1 MKSSSILTNFAKY
14 QKQIKPERPRVVF
27 SARAYS
33 SILSEVLDKV
43 RTETGGVF
51 LGYWENGVW
60 QVVESIDP
68 GPRSCFEVAY
78 FEYDQDYVNHLINKV
93 SRIYERQLDL
103 IGLWHRHP
111 GSLDRFSATDDGT
124 NEQYAAL
131 SCHGAISA
139 LINIDP
145 RFRLTVYQVDNN
157 PLRYRQIPYRIL
169 EREEDS
175 KQAHYVDTVKR
186 IGQIERLTFS
196 SSSASEQTKQ
206 IAHMDVDDVKAALK
220 EYLVKREI
228 HGMANEDIGTI
239 EEWTDEDYILI
250 LAAIEDDSK
259 KLEEIGVGLTMSA
272 NDCAQM
278 SLIACDAFGGT
289 STLIEGFKPREDGK
303 ILFSI
308 DGQTYFYSPRIII
321 SALEEALS

>member
-1 MKSSSILTNFAKY
+1 MKSSSILTSFAKY
-14 QKQIKPERPRVVF
+14 QKQNKPEQPRVVF

-51 LGYWENGVW
+51 LGYCEDGIW

-68 GPRSCFEVAY
+68 GPRSCFEIAY
-78 FEYDQDYVNHLINKV
+78 FEYDQDYVNHLINKI

-131 SCHGAISA
+131 SSHGAISA
-139 LINIDP
+139 LVNIDP
-145 RFRLTVYQVDNN
+145 RFRLTVYQVNN
-157 PLRYRQIPYRIL
+157 DPLRYRQIPYRVL

-175 KQAHYVDTVKR
+175 KQASYVDAGKR
-186 IGQIERLTFS
+186 IGQIERLTS
-196 SSSASEQTKQ
+196 SSSSTSNQTKQ
-206 IAHMDVDDVKAALK
+206 IARMSVDDVKATLK
-220 EYLVKREI
+220 NFLAKREMQ
-228 HGMANEDIGTI
+228 GMVNENVGTI
-239 EEWTDEDYILI
+239 QDWTDEDYVLI
-250 LAAIEDDSK
+250 LTAIEDDSK

-272 NDCAQM
+272 NECGQM
-278 SLIACDAFGGT
+278 SLIARDAFGDT

-321 SALEEALS
+321 SALEEASS